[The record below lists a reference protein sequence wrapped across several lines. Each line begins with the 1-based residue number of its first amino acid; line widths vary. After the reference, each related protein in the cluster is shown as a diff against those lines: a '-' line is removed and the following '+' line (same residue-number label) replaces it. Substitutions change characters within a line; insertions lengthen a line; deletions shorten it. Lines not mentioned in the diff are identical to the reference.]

1 MILRSDQGMLKP
13 TEAETQASS
22 ARQASCECKGKV
34 LAENENY
41 YLVKMEA
48 LYKNV
53 HQTFN

>member
-1 MILRSDQGMLKP
+1 MTLRSDQGMLKP
-13 TEAETQASS
+13 TEAETQASI

-41 YLVKMEA
+41 YLVKTEA